1 MRLSPPPHGGSRL
14 EGPVEFRSRRAD
26 EALWPDEAMSRCGD
40 EAGVWTRTE
49 GGQGDPST
57 RLRRDI
63 KDLEAKYRGTADTTP
78 FPIS

>member
-1 MRLSPPPHGGSRL
+1 MA
-14 EGPVEFRSRRAD
+14 RRAR
-26 EALWPDEAMSRCGD
+26 EALRPSEDDEPSEGD
-40 EAGVWTRTE
+40 EGDEPSEGDGVGVWTRTE